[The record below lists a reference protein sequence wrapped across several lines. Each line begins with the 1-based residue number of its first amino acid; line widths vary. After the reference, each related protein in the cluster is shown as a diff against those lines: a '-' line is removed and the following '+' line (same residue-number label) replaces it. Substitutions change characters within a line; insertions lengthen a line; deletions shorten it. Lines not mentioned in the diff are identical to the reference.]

1 MGGRVVMALILA
13 GVLLSLWA
21 TVMVAQADPGSTQ
34 EFLPDAFVAPDL
46 PSGNVRLAATSSITP
61 GYFQTS
67 EYMAGS
73 VAVGIVLVQCD
84 GSLDPCTENWTA
96 EEKQLVY
103 DKIVAATRW
112 WASLEPRAHL
122 SFVFDDHFSNPLPTH
137 VEPIT
142 RPYTDVEYWIADAM
156 GALGYNASFYL
167 TRVRDYTNQL
177 RAMYHTDWAF
187 TIFVVDS
194 SNDGDGQF
202 SSGYFAFACLG
213 GPFLVMTYNNSGY
226 GPDNMD
232 VVAAHE
238 MGHIFYALDQYHNAL
253 QYCTM
258 RSGYLSVENQNSG
271 YGSCALNVSSIMR
284 NPIIAYS
291 DKAIDSYAA
300 GQIGWRDSD
309 GDGILDPLDTEL
321 PVGIT
326 SVSQT
331 DNRVTVS
338 GTAEIIPYPSPT
350 WPNVT
355 INTLTV
361 VRYRFDEGCWQQA
374 TADDGALDGTTEGY
388 HFSASLQPG
397 LHTLQ
402 VAASDSAGNI
412 SAIYATSTITILDA
426 IDGGLTTQL
435 SPTGDDYVGKRVT
448 MSGEAFELQGGIV
461 AKVQYRV
468 DGGSWQSAQAQD
480 GAFDSDDEPFSL
492 ALDSLPAGT
501 HLIEARAA
509 DVNGKT
515 EINFASQPVTIKM
528 HTTFLPMAMR

>member
-1 MGGRVVMALILA
+1 MGGRVVKALFLA

-34 EFLPDAFVAPDL
+34 ELLPDAFAAPDL

-103 DKIVAATRW
+103 NKIVSATHW

-122 SFVFDDHFSNPLPTH
+122 SFVFDDHFSAPLPTH

-142 RPYTDVEYWIADAM
+142 RPYTDMEYWIADAM
-156 GALGYNASFYL
+156 GALGYNAPFYI

-177 RAMYHTDWAF
+177 RVTYHTDWAF

-194 SNDGDGQF
+194 SNDSDGQF
-202 SSGYFAFACLG
+202 STGYFAFACLG

-232 VVAAHE
+232 IVAAHE
-238 MGHIFYALDQYHNAL
+238 IGHIFHALDQYSAAL
-253 QYCTM
+253 QPCTL
-258 RSGYLSVENQNSG
+258 RSGYLFVENQNSA

-284 NPIIAYS
+284 NPIIAYA
-291 DKAIDSYAA
+291 DKAIDPYAA
-300 GQIGWRDSD
+300 GQVGWRDSD
-309 GDGILDPLDTEL
+309 GDGILDPLDTDL

-326 SVSQT
+326 SISQT

-350 WPNVT
+350 SSDVT
-355 INTLTV
+355 INTLTGV
-361 VRYRFDEGCWQQA
+361 QYRFDKGDWQPS
-374 TADDGALDGTTEGY
+374 TADDGVFDGTTEGY
-388 HFSASLQPG
+388 HFAASLRPG
-397 LHTLQ
+397 RHVLE
-402 VAASDSAGNI
+402 VAASDSAGSV
-412 SAIYATSTITILDA
+412 SAVYATSAITILDA

-435 SPTGDDYVGKRVT
+435 APTGDHYVGERVA

-461 AKVQYRV
+461 ADVQYRV
-468 DGGSWQSAQAQD
+468 NGGSWQSAQAQD
-480 GAFDSDDEPFSL
+480 GTFDSDDEMFSL
-492 ALDSLPAGT
+492 ALDSLAAGR
-501 HLIEARAA
+501 HLIEARAV

-515 EINFASQPVTIKM
+515 EVHLASQPVTIKM
-528 HTTFLPMAMR
+528 HATFLPMIMR